1 MRVLVTGHRG
11 YVGVRLVP
19 VFRAQGHEVVGLD
32 SGLFDECTFGASE
45 HELDSAVRDI
55 RDVRAADLVGFDAVV
70 HLAGIS
76 NDPLGDLDPECT
88 SAINHLGTVHLA
100 EQAKE
105 AGVPRF
111 VFSSS
116 CSLYGS
122 AGDELLD
129 EQAEWNPVTP
139 YGWSKLRAEQDLH
152 QLADETFSPT
162 YLRSA
167 TAYGA
172 SPRLRGDLVVN
183 NLVGYAYTTGEVFL
197 KSDGTPWR
205 PLVHVEDM
213 ARAFLAAVSAP
224 RERVH
229 DEAFN
234 VGATEENYRIRDV
247 AALVEQI
254 VPDSR
259 VTFAD
264 DAGPDR
270 RNYRVSCNKLA
281 TTLSDARPRWT
292 VRDGIAELL
301 DSYRRAELTLERL
314 ESSSVQRIKEIRRL
328 LDERQLSTD
337 LRWTDVTAP
346 VG

>member
-19 VFRAQGHEVVGLD
+19 LFRAAGHEVTGLD
-32 SGLFDECTFGASE
+32 SGLFDSCTFGPESDGI
-45 HELDSAVRDI
+45 DSAVRDV
-55 RDVRAADLVGFDAVV
+55 RDVTTADLVGLDAIA

-88 SAINHLGTVHLA
+88 SAINHLATVHLA
-100 EQAKE
+100 GQAKE

-122 AGDELLD
+122 AGDDLLD
-129 EQAEWNPVTP
+129 ESADWNPVTP

-152 QLADETFSPT
+152 ELADDGFSPT

-172 SPRLRGDLVVN
+172 STRLRGDLVVN
-183 NLVGYAYTTGEVFL
+183 NLVGYAFTTGEVFL

-224 RERVH
+224 REVVH

-234 VGATEENYRIRDV
+234 VGATTENYQIRDV
-247 AALVEQI
+247 AALVEEL
-254 VPDSR
+254 VPGSR

-264 DAGPDR
+264 GAGPDR
-270 RNYRVSCNKLA
+270 RNYRVSCDKLA
-281 TTLSDARPRWT
+281 STLPAARPRWT

-301 DSYRRAELTLERL
+301 ESYRRGGLTLERL
-314 ESSSVQRIKEIRRL
+314 TGASVQRIQEVRRL
-328 LDERQLSTD
+328 LEAGRLGAD
-337 LRWTDVTAP
+337 LRWVNASSTVS
-346 VG
+346 

>member
-11 YVGVRLVP
+11 YVGVRLVHL
-19 VFRAQGHEVVGLD
+19 FHSAGHEVVGLD
-32 SGLFDECTFGASE
+32 AGLYDACSFGAVSD
-45 HELDSAVRDI
+45 ELDADV
-55 RDVRAADLVGFDAVV
+55 RDVRDATAADLAGVDAVV

-100 EQAKE
+100 QVAKE
-105 AGVPRF
+105 AGVGRF

-116 CSLYGS
+116 CSLYGA
-122 AGDELLD
+122 AGDDLLD
-129 EQAEWNPVTP
+129 EGADWNPVTP

-152 QLADETFSPT
+152 ELADDSFSPT

-172 SPRLRGDLVVN
+172 STRLRGDLVVN
-183 NLVGYAYTTGEVFL
+183 NLVGYAYTIGEVFL

-224 RERVH
+224 RELVH

-234 VGATEENYRIRDV
+234 VAATTENYQIRDV
-247 AALVEQI
+247 AALVEEL
-254 VPDSR
+254 VPNSR
-259 VTFAD
+259 VTFAQG
-264 DAGPDR
+264 AGPDR
-270 RNYRVSCNKLA
+270 RNYRVSGDKLA
-281 TTLSDARPRWT
+281 STLPAARPRWT

-301 DSYRRAELTLERL
+301 ESYRRAELTLERL
-314 ESSSVQRIKEIRRL
+314 TGPSVQRIQEVRRL
-328 LDERQLSTD
+328 LDEGRLGTD
-337 LRWTDVTAP
+337 LRWVGTASP

>member
-19 VFRAQGHEVVGLD
+19 LFRAEGHEVAGLD
-32 SGLFDECTFGASE
+32 SGLFDGCTFGAGE
-45 HELDSAVRDI
+45 DELDSAVRDV
-55 RDVRAADLVGFDAVV
+55 RDVSVEDLAGFDAIV

-100 EQAKE
+100 KQAKE
-105 AGVPRF
+105 AGVSRF

-122 AGDELLD
+122 AGDDLLD
-129 EQAEWNPVTP
+129 EHAEWNPVTP

-152 QLADETFSPT
+152 QLADDTFSPT

-183 NLVGYAYTTGEVFL
+183 NLVGYAFTTGEVFL

-224 RERVH
+224 REVVH

-234 VGATEENYRIRDV
+234 VGATTENYQVRDV
-247 AALVEQI
+247 ASLVEHL
-254 VPDSR
+254 VPGSR
-259 VTFAD
+259 ISFAD

-270 RNYRVSCNKLA
+270 RNYRVSCDKLA
-281 TTLSDARPRWT
+281 SKLPAARPRWT

-301 DSYRRAELTLERL
+301 ESYRRAELTLERL
-314 ESSSVQRIKEIRRL
+314 TGPSVQRIQEVRRL
-328 LDERQLSTD
+328 LDEGRLGTD
-337 LRWTDVTAP
+337 LRWVGTASP